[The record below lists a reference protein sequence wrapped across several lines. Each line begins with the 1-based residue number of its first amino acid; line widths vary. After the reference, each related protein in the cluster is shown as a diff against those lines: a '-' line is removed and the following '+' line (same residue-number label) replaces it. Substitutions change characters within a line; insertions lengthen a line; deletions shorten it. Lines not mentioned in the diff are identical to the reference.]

1 MICCGKPDTAWCHE
15 DEHAV
20 DVPDGREG
28 TALRIAVRSNLG
40 VMGTCCD
47 HGRDAG
53 HRDPDFAD
61 AEEVST
67 VLCGIHVLA
76 LSNL

>member
-20 DVPDGREG
+20 DVPDWRAGS
-28 TALRIAVRSNLG
+28 ALRIAVRSNLG